1 MKIFRYNH
9 YLVYKYINTEIN
21 INEIDK
27 VKKLNKSDILKS
39 KFLSERKDIFLNFL
53 ENKLIGFGIYNEKE
67 KDFVG
72 YSWLSIKNY
81 SKKNPDQIKK
91 LPEKSAWIFYQRV
104 SENYQGHG
112 YQKIMIQKSI
122 DYVNKN
128 FKGYNIYIDTREDNI
143 PSRKNILKSGF
154 KEDGILTNFIIGSKR
169 SKLTY
174 IQINIWEKNKKHPDL

>member
-1 MKIFRYNH
+1 M
-9 YLVYKYINTEIN
+9 
-21 INEIDK
+21 
-27 VKKLNKSDILKS
+27 
-39 KFLSERKDIFLNFL
+39 NFL

-91 LPEKSAWIFYQRV
+91 LPEKLAWFFYTRV

-128 FKGYNIYIDTREDNI
+128 FEGYNIYIDTTEDNI
-143 PSRKNILKSGF
+143 P
-154 KEDGILTNFIIGSKR
+154 
-169 SKLTY
+169 
-174 IQINIWEKNKKHPDL
+174 